1 MGVVNK
7 KWYTVPDKDPYRFD
21 IDKAIIKVLCFIA
34 GVSLLFLMFGCS
46 FKHKV
51 AKTYEKAAGYSP
63 ITAKDSLNAIKIGKK
78 VIKEKPPKLIPGKTI
93 KVPVKS
99 IVKVTD
105 TNHIKH
111 LSDSFENA
119 MGKDANDIAQGCLD
133 DVQSTQSKYY
143 KKGFNDGYK
152 KGLSEFPSDSI
163 DITTPDI
170 TIPDEVDTEL
180 TECQLNLRETQR
192 QVIALTAEKEI
203 YRKQSNKWWLWL
215 LGGLL
220 GGAILG
226 KFIKLSPTK
235 LSK

>member
-1 MGVVNK
+1 MGVINK
-7 KWYTVPDKDPYRFD
+7 KWHTVPDTDPYKFD
-21 IDKAIIKVLCFIA
+21 FNKAIVQVLCAIA
-34 GVSLLFLMFGCS
+34 AICLCFLMFGCS
-46 FKHKV
+46 FKNKV

-105 TNHIKH
+105 TNYIKH

-119 MGKDANDIAQGCLD
+119 MEKDANDIAQGCLD
-133 DVQSTQSKYY
+133 DVQSAQSKYY

-163 DITTPDI
+163 VVTTPDTPIPVDEETSFDLSQCELSLRTTQADLI
-170 TIPDEVDTEL
+170 TAQAKLSTYKMLFWI
-180 TECQLNLRETQR
+180 
-192 QVIALTAEKEI
+192 
-203 YRKQSNKWWLWL
+203 L
-215 LGGLL
+215 LAAGVFGL
-220 GGAILG
+220 ILG
-226 KFIKLSPTK
+226 ILIKRANTK